1 MLYVELVKVKDDWL
15 WHSGM
20 TGSMSGVGFGCYDR
34 LVVENVKDR
43 MGNIA
48 SGEEPIAWC
57 D

>member
-34 LVVENVKDR
+34 LVVENAKDR

-48 SGEEPIAWC
+48 SGEEPVAWC